1 VPSWRRKS
9 RRSSPGSLERPAPR
23 RLSLRPRGFGRQQC
37 PPLFEFGQIKGRFR
51 FVPLIDMDLSGLVA
65 DPHRAGREWFEV
77 HHLRRP
83 TGIVGDEIQGD
94 EPVDRFDVLEDEESA
109 LAAISRGPSRV
120 TERLLRG
127 QCGKTGIDQ
136 TSSIRNTP
144 LARLKFLSL
153 EVPAHEAGT
162 ARAPCMRRRPE
173 SHARS
178 PGRGRRRSRRPEC
191 RTRDNAGIMRGS
203 FLKDAALRREFLVL
217 NQPEE
222 LRLPC
227 LYVCSMPVARRRP

>member
-1 VPSWRRKS
+1 MPTRAAITAIAARCWGPFWARRWASRRSPSAGFTDCKPVPGWRRKS
-9 RRSSPGSLERPAPR
+9 RRSSPGSLARPAPR
-23 RLSLRPRGFGRQQC
+23 RLSLRPRGFGRQPC

-51 FVPLIDMDLSGLVA
+51 FVPLIDTDLSGLVA

-136 TSSIRNTP
+136 TSSIKNTS
-144 LARLKFLSL
+144 LTRLKFLSF
-153 EVPAHEAGT
+153 
-162 ARAPCMRRRPE
+162 
-173 SHARS
+173 
-178 PGRGRRRSRRPEC
+178 
-191 RTRDNAGIMRGS
+191 S
-203 FLKDAALRREFLVL
+203 FLKDAAPRR
-217 NQPEE
+217 
-222 LRLPC
+222 
-227 LYVCSMPVARRRP
+227 